1 MISLSKKSKQQ
12 PKEKSNKELQFD
24 QFVDINNGSDKSQ
37 TLKLVKIRKQK
48 KNQILLVK
56 KNQNDEGKIIAI
68 EDL

>member
-1 MISLSKKSKQQ
+1 MSLSKKSKQQ